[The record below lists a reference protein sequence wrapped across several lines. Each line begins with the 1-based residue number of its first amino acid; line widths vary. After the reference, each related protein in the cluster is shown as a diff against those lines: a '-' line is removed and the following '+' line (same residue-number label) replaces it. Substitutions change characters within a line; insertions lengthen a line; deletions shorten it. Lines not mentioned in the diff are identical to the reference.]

1 MILQIASS
9 QASELAHNYIDLTT
23 GCIIVIA
30 ALSGVVVFLYKE
42 HKDLYK
48 RLEAKNE
55 LFINEL
61 RSSNEQLANVCNSY
75 NQFVNKMDKMI
86 ELLVDSKK

>member
-1 MILQIASS
+1 MILQIATSPT
-9 QASELAHNYIDLTT
+9 AELAHNFVDLNTALIT
-23 GCIIVIA
+23 GIIT
-30 ALSGVVVFLYKE
+30 LSGVVVFLYKKHE
-42 HKDLYK
+42 DLYK

-61 RSSNEQLANVCNSY
+61 RSSNEQLTNVCNSY

-86 ELLVDSKK
+86 DLLVESKK

>member
-1 MILQIASS
+1 MIILQA
-9 QASELAHNYIDLTT
+9 QAQAELAHNFIDLTT
-23 GCIIVIA
+23 ACITVIIT
-30 ALSGVVVFLYKE
+30 LSGVIVFLYKKHE
-42 HKDLYK
+42 DLYK

-61 RSSNEQLANVCNSY
+61 RNSNEQLTNVCSSY

-86 ELLVDSKK
+86 DLLVESKK

>member
-1 MILQIASS
+1 MILQVATSPT
-9 QASELAHNYIDLTT
+9 AELAHNFIDLTT
-23 GCIIVIA
+23 GCMIVIPV
-30 ALSGVVVFLYKE
+30 LSGVIVFLYKKHE
-42 HKDLYK
+42 DLYK

-61 RSSNEQLANVCNSY
+61 RSSNEQLTNVCNSY

-86 ELLVDSKK
+86 ELLVESKK

>member
-1 MILQIASS
+1 MMFLQA
-9 QASELAHNYIDLTT
+9 QAQAELAHNFIDLTT
-23 GCIIVIA
+23 ACITVIIT
-30 ALSGVVVFLYKE
+30 LSGVIVFLYKKHE
-42 HKDLYK
+42 DLYK

-61 RSSNEQLANVCNSY
+61 RSSNEQLTNVCNSY

-86 ELLVDSKK
+86 DLLVESKK

>member
-1 MILQIASS
+1 MILQIAPPPT
-9 QASELAHNYIDLTT
+9 AELTNNFMDLTT
-23 GCIIVIA
+23 GCIIVITV
-30 ALSGVVVFLYKE
+30 LSGVVVFLYKKHE
-42 HKDLYK
+42 DLYK
-48 RLEAKNE
+48 RLEAKND

-86 ELLVDSKK
+86 DLLVESKK

>member
-1 MILQIASS
+1 MILQIAPSPT
-9 QASELAHNYIDLTT
+9 AELAGNFIDLTT
-23 GCIIVIA
+23 GCIIVITV
-30 ALSGVVVFLYKE
+30 LSGVIVFLYKE

-48 RLEAKNE
+48 RLESKND

-86 ELLVDSKK
+86 DLLVESKK

>member
-1 MILQIASS
+1 MILQIATNPT
-9 QASELAHNYIDLTT
+9 AELAHNFVDLNTALIT
-23 GCIIVIA
+23 GIIT
-30 ALSGVVVFLYKE
+30 LSGVVVFLYKKHE
-42 HKDLYK
+42 DLYK

-61 RSSNEQLANVCNSY
+61 RSSNEQLTNVCNSY

-86 ELLVDSKK
+86 DLLVESKK

>member
-1 MILQIASS
+1 MFLQA
-9 QASELAHNYIDLTT
+9 QAQAELAHNFIDLTT
-23 GCIIVIA
+23 ACITVIIT
-30 ALSGVVVFLYKE
+30 LSGVIVFLYKKHE
-42 HKDLYK
+42 DLYK

-61 RSSNEQLANVCNSY
+61 RSSNEQLTNVCNSY

-86 ELLVDSKK
+86 DLLVESKK